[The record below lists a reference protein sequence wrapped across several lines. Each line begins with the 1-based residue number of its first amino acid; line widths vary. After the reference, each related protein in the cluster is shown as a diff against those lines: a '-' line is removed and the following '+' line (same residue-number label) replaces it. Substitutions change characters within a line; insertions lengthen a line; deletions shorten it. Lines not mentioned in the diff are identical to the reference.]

1 MEDAMSWTYPLYDIL
16 ADAYAK
22 LGDYENAVAA
32 SACALS
38 YEPSNKALQSNYNK
52 YLQLLKGR

>member
-1 MEDAMSWTYPLYDIL
+1 MSWTYPLYDIL
-16 ADAYAK
+16 ADAYAR

-32 SACALS
+32 AACALS